1 MNTSQQTAIVT
12 GGSRGIGRSIAEVL
26 ADDGWQ
32 VYLTYTSNP
41 DLAEEVCNAI
51 AGRGGSARAFALDVS
66 DREAVALFFR
76 ESIKGQV
83 NLGLLVNNAGV
94 TKDGLLLR
102 MKTADWDQVMQVNL
116 NGAFACLQEAA
127 KIMVRQR
134 YGRIVNISSVVGQS
148 GNPGQANYCSS
159 KAGLIGLTKAA
170 AMELAPRNITVNAV
184 APGFI
189 ATEMTESL
197 EAQVRDA
204 YLARIPLGRFGRPED
219 VAETVAW
226 LASQR
231 AGYITGQVI
240 GVNGGLY
247 Q

>member
-1 MNTSQQTAIVT
+1 MTDNTTTAIVT
-12 GGSRGIGRSIAEVL
+12 GGTRGIGRAIATVL
-26 ADDGWQ
+26 ADYGWQ
-32 VYLTYTSNP
+32 VYLTYSSQP
-41 DLAEEVCNAI
+41 DLAEEVCAEIGAN
-51 AGRGGSARAFALDVS
+51 GGSAKAFALDVS
-66 DREAVALFFR
+66 DREAVGTFFR

-102 MKTADWDQVMQVNL
+102 MKPADWEQVLKVNL
-116 NGAFACLQEAA
+116 DGAFACLQEAA

-134 YGRIVNISSVVGQS
+134 SGRIVNITSVVGQS

-189 ATEMTESL
+189 ATEMTEAL
-197 EAQVRDA
+197 EPQVRDA

-226 LASQR
+226 LASKR
-231 AGYITGQVI
+231 AGYVTGQVI

>member
-1 MNTSQQTAIVT
+1 MTENTATAIVT

-26 ADDGWQ
+26 AGYGWQ
-32 VYLTYTSNP
+32 VYLTYTSQP
-41 DLAEEVCNAI
+41 DQADAVCSLI
-51 AGRGGSARAFALDVS
+51 KDRGGMARAFALDVS
-66 DREAVALFFR
+66 DRDAVASFFR

-102 MKTADWDQVMQVNL
+102 MKSADWDQVLHVNL
-116 NGAFACLQEAA
+116 DGAFACLQEAA
-127 KIMVRQR
+127 KVMVRQR
-134 YGRIVNISSVVGQS
+134 HGRIVNISSVVGQS
-148 GNPGQANYCSS
+148 GNPGQANYCAS

-197 EAQVRDA
+197 EPQVRDA
-204 YLARIPLGRFGRPED
+204 YLAKIPLGRFGRPQD

-226 LASQR
+226 LASER

>member
-1 MNTSQQTAIVT
+1 MTENTATAIVT

-26 ADDGWQ
+26 AGYGWQ
-32 VYLTYTSNP
+32 VYLTYTSQP
-41 DLAEEVCNAI
+41 DQADAVCSLI
-51 AGRGGSARAFALDVS
+51 KDRGGMARSFALDVS
-66 DREAVALFFR
+66 DRDAVASFFR

-102 MKTADWDQVMQVNL
+102 MKSADWDQVLHVNL
-116 NGAFACLQEAA
+116 DGAFACLQEAA
-127 KIMVRQR
+127 KVMVRQR
-134 YGRIVNISSVVGQS
+134 HGRIVNISSVVGQS
-148 GNPGQANYCSS
+148 GNPGQANYCAS

-197 EAQVRDA
+197 EPQVRDA
-204 YLARIPLGRFGRPED
+204 YLAKIPLGRFGRPQD

-226 LASQR
+226 LASER
-231 AGYITGQVI
+231 AAYITGQVI

>member
-1 MNTSQQTAIVT
+1 MTEQTLTAIVT
-12 GGSRGIGRSIAEVL
+12 GGSRGIGRAIAEVL
-26 ADDGWQ
+26 AEHGWQ
-32 VYLTYTSNP
+32 VIVTYTSQP
-41 DLAEEVCNAI
+41 DQANQVCAGIAE
-51 AGRGGSARAFALDVS
+51 RGGTAQSFALDVS
-66 DREAVALFFR
+66 DREAVASFFQ
-76 ESIKGQV
+76 ESIKGRL

-102 MKTADWDQVMQVNL
+102 MKSADWDQVLQVNL
-116 NGAFACLQEAA
+116 DGAFACLQEAA

-134 YGRIVNISSVVGQS
+134 FGRIVNISSVVGQS
-148 GNPGQANYCSS
+148 GNPGQANYCAS
-159 KAGLIGLTKAA
+159 KAGMIGLTKAA

-189 ATEMTESL
+189 ATEMTEAL
-197 EAQVRDA
+197 EPGVRDA

-219 VAETVAW
+219 VGETVAW
-226 LASQR
+226 LASDR

>member
-1 MNTSQQTAIVT
+1 MTEQPLTAIVT
-12 GGSRGIGRSIAEVL
+12 GGSRGIGRAIAEVL
-26 ADDGWQ
+26 AEHGWQ
-32 VYLTYTSNP
+32 VFVTYTSQP
-41 DLAEEVCNAI
+41 DQANDVCAKI
-51 AGRGGSARAFALDVS
+51 IQRAGWAKSFALDVS
-66 DREAVALFFR
+66 DREAVVSFFR
-76 ESIKGQV
+76 ESIKGRV

-102 MKTADWDQVMQVNL
+102 MKSADWDQVLQVNL
-116 NGAFACLQEAA
+116 DGAFACLQEAA

-134 YGRIVNISSVVGQS
+134 FGRIVNIASVVGQS
-148 GNPGQANYCSS
+148 GNPGQANYCAS

-189 ATEMTESL
+189 ATEMTEAL
-197 EAQVRDA
+197 EPGVRDA

-219 VAETVAW
+219 VGETVAW
-226 LASQR
+226 LASER

>member
-1 MNTSQQTAIVT
+1 MTENTATAIVT

-26 ADDGWQ
+26 AGYGWQ
-32 VYLTYTSNP
+32 VYLTYTSQP
-41 DLAEEVCNAI
+41 DQADAVCSLI
-51 AGRGGSARAFALDVS
+51 KDRGGMARSFALDVS
-66 DREAVALFFR
+66 DRDAVASFFR

-102 MKTADWDQVMQVNL
+102 MKSADWDQVLHVNL
-116 NGAFACLQEAA
+116 DGAFACLQEAA
-127 KIMVRQR
+127 KVMVRQR
-134 YGRIVNISSVVGQS
+134 HGRIVNISSVVGQS
-148 GNPGQANYCSS
+148 GNPGQANYCAS

-197 EAQVRDA
+197 EPQVRDA
-204 YLARIPLGRFGRPED
+204 YLAKIPLGRFGRPQD

-226 LASQR
+226 LASER

>member
-1 MNTSQQTAIVT
+1 MSEKAQTAIVT
-12 GGSRGIGRSIAEVL
+12 GGSRGIGRAIAEVL
-26 ADDGWQ
+26 ADHGWQ
-32 VYLTYTSNP
+32 VYITYTSRA
-41 DLAEEVCNAI
+41 DMAEEVCAAI
-51 AGRGGSARAFALDVS
+51 AERGGSARAYALDVS
-66 DREAVALFFR
+66 DRESVASFFR
-76 ESIKGQV
+76 GSIKGQV
-83 NLGLLVNNAGV
+83 HLGLLVNNAGV

-102 MKTADWDQVMQVNL
+102 MKSTDWDRVMQVNL
-116 NGAFACLQEAA
+116 DGAFACLQEAA

-134 YGRIVNISSVVGQS
+134 TGRIVNITSVVGQS
-148 GNPGQANYCSS
+148 GNPGQANYCAS

-170 AMELAPRNITVNAV
+170 AMELAPRNVTVNAV

-189 ATEMTESL
+189 ATEMTEAL
-197 EAQVRDA
+197 EPQVRDA

-226 LASQR
+226 LASEQ

>member
-1 MNTSQQTAIVT
+1 MNNSQQTAIVT

-26 ADDGWQ
+26 ADHGWQ
-32 VYLTYTSNP
+32 VFVTYTSNP
-41 DLAEEVCNAI
+41 DLAEEVCAAI
-51 AGRGGSARAFALDVS
+51 AARGGSARSFALDVS

-76 ESIKGQV
+76 ESIKSQV

-102 MKTADWDQVMQVNL
+102 MKAADWDQVMQVNL

-189 ATEMTESL
+189 ATEMTKSL
-197 EAQVRDA
+197 EGQVRDA

-226 LASQR
+226 LASER

>member
-1 MNTSQQTAIVT
+1 MTEQKLTAVVT
-12 GGSRGIGRSIAEVL
+12 GGSRGIGRAIAEVL
-26 ADDGWQ
+26 AEHGWL
-32 VYLTYTSNP
+32 VYVTYTSQP
-41 DLAEEVCNAI
+41 DQAHEVCARI
-51 AGRGGSARAFALDVS
+51 AERGGSAHSFALDVS
-66 DREAVALFFR
+66 DREAVASFFR
-76 ESIKGQV
+76 ESIKGRV
-83 NLGLLVNNAGV
+83 SLGLLVNNAGV

-102 MKTADWDQVMQVNL
+102 MKSADWSDVLQVNL
-116 NGAFACLQEAA
+116 DGAFACLQEAA

-134 YGRIVNISSVVGQS
+134 FGRIVNISSVVGQS
-148 GNPGQANYCSS
+148 GNPGQANYCAS

-189 ATEMTESL
+189 ATEMTEAL
-197 EAQVRDA
+197 EPGVRDA

-219 VAETVAW
+219 VGETVAW
-226 LASQR
+226 LASER

>member
-1 MNTSQQTAIVT
+1 MNESQQTAIVT

-26 ADDGWQ
+26 ADHGWQ
-32 VYLTYTSNP
+32 VFVTYTSKP
-41 DLAEEVCNAI
+41 DLAEEVCAAI
-51 AGRGGSARAFALDVS
+51 AERGGSARAFALDVS

-76 ESIKGQV
+76 ESIKSKV

-102 MKTADWDQVMQVNL
+102 MKAADWDQVMQVNL

-189 ATEMTESL
+189 ATEMTKSL
-197 EAQVRDA
+197 EQQVRDA
-204 YLARIPLGRFGRPED
+204 YLARIPMGRFGRPED

-226 LASQR
+226 LASER

>member
-1 MNTSQQTAIVT
+1 
-12 GGSRGIGRSIAEVL
+12 
-26 ADDGWQ
+26 
-32 VYLTYTSNP
+32 
-41 DLAEEVCNAI
+41 
-51 AGRGGSARAFALDVS
+51 
-66 DREAVALFFR
+66 VALFFR

>member
-1 MNTSQQTAIVT
+1 MTEKTPTAIVT

-26 ADDGWQ
+26 AGHGWQ
-32 VYLTYTSNP
+32 VYLTYTSQP
-41 DLAEEVCNAI
+41 EQASAVCSSI
-51 AGRGGSARAFALDVS
+51 QDRGGMATAFALDVS
-66 DREAVALFFR
+66 DRDAVASFFR

-102 MKTADWDQVMQVNL
+102 MKAADWDQVLQVNL
-116 NGAFACLQEAA
+116 DGAFACLQEAA
-127 KIMVRQR
+127 KVMVRQR
-134 YGRIVNISSVVGQS
+134 HGRIVNITSVVGQS
-148 GNPGQANYCSS
+148 GNPGQANYCAS

-197 EAQVRDA
+197 EPQVRDA
-204 YLARIPLGRFGRPED
+204 YLAKIPLGRFGRPQD

-226 LASQR
+226 LASER

>member
-1 MNTSQQTAIVT
+1 MTNTLSTAIVT
-12 GGSRGIGRSIAEVL
+12 GGSRGIGRAIAQVL
-26 ADDGWQ
+26 AGHGWQ
-32 VYLTYTSNP
+32 VYVTYTSQAEK
-41 DLAEEVCNAI
+41 AEEVCSSI
-51 AGRGGSARAFALDVS
+51 RKKGGAAQAFALDVG
-66 DREAVALFFR
+66 DREAVAAFFR

-83 NLGLLVNNAGV
+83 HLGLLVNNAGV

-102 MKTADWDQVMQVNL
+102 MKASDWDRVMQVNL
-116 NGAFACLQEAA
+116 DGAFACLQEAS

-134 YGRIVNISSVVGQS
+134 SGRIVNITSVVGLS

-159 KAGLIGLTKAA
+159 KAGLVGLTKAA
-170 AMELAPRNITVNAV
+170 ALELAPRNITVNAV

-189 ATEMTESL
+189 ATEMTEAL
-197 EAQVRDA
+197 EPQVRDA
-204 YLARIPLGRFGRPED
+204 YLAKIPLGRFGRPQD

-226 LASQR
+226 LASEQ

>member
-1 MNTSQQTAIVT
+1 MTENTATAIVT
-12 GGSRGIGRSIAEVL
+12 GGSRGIGRSVAEVL
-26 ADDGWQ
+26 AGYGWQ
-32 VYLTYTSNP
+32 VYLTYTSQP
-41 DLAEEVCNAI
+41 DQADAVCSLI
-51 AGRGGSARAFALDVS
+51 KDRGGMARSFALDVS
-66 DREAVALFFR
+66 DRDAVASFFR

-102 MKTADWDQVMQVNL
+102 MKSADWDQVLHVNL
-116 NGAFACLQEAA
+116 DGAFACLQEAA
-127 KIMVRQR
+127 KVMVRQR
-134 YGRIVNISSVVGQS
+134 HGRIVNISSVVGQS
-148 GNPGQANYCSS
+148 GNPGQANYCAS

-197 EAQVRDA
+197 EPQVRDA
-204 YLARIPLGRFGRPED
+204 YLAKIPLGRFGRPQD

-226 LASQR
+226 LASER

>member
-1 MNTSQQTAIVT
+1 MNESQQTAIVT

-26 ADDGWQ
+26 ADHGWQ
-32 VYLTYTSNP
+32 VFVTYTSKP
-41 DLAEEVCNAI
+41 DLAEEVCAAI
-51 AGRGGSARAFALDVS
+51 AERGGSARAFALDVS

-76 ESIKGQV
+76 ESIKSKV

-102 MKTADWDQVMQVNL
+102 MKAADWDQVMQVNL

-189 ATEMTESL
+189 ATEMTKSL
-197 EAQVRDA
+197 EGQVRDA

-226 LASQR
+226 LASER